1 LVADR
6 LKQRVIDVNAE
17 ALLNQYAPDE
27 SGSSQHIET
36 VLASIR
42 ALSHHEYAGWL
53 PTLGKNRTV
62 GMVEG
67 HKEVIH
73 LPPSGKK
80 GKKGKKGVKGAVYRG
95 DAESPEPVDEKDRPL
110 WRVGPGLGA
119 RVGVLDTGLSPHDWF
134 KWAACSC
141 DPGSEVHGDSLP
153 AAAGH
158 ATFITGLVLRNA
170 ASATVEVR
178 RVLDDD
184 SRADTWDCAKAIVD
198 FGNSGLDVL
207 NLSFACYTDDN
218 QPPMAM
224 AAAIDRLDREVVVV
238 AAAGN
243 HASMRASGEV
253 AEGTPPVG
261 VKPAWPAALD
271 DVIAVGASAPAE
283 GQLADFS
290 PDAPWVDLCTEGVD
304 IVSTFLPNAV
314 ITQKSQN
321 ELKAFGGSFARWNG
335 TSFSAA
341 LVSGA
346 IAACVEPGRTTAR
359 QALDQLMREVNDE
372 GELRLGRSKIPFL
385 PLLNR
390 H

>member
-1 LVADR
+1 
-6 LKQRVIDVNAE
+6 
-17 ALLNQYAPDE
+17 
-27 SGSSQHIET
+27 
-36 VLASIR
+36 
-42 ALSHHEYAGWL
+42 
-53 PTLGKNRTV
+53 
-62 GMVEG
+62 
-67 HKEVIH
+67 
-73 LPPSGKK
+73 
-80 GKKGKKGVKGAVYRG
+80 
-95 DAESPEPVDEKDRPL
+95 
-110 WRVGPGLGA
+110 
-119 RVGVLDTGLSPHDWF
+119 
-134 KWAACSC
+134 
-141 DPGSEVHGDSLP
+141 
-153 AAAGH
+153 
-158 ATFITGLVLRNA
+158 
-170 ASATVEVR
+170 
-178 RVLDDD
+178 
-184 SRADTWDCAKAIVD
+184 
-198 FGNSGLDVL
+198 
-207 NLSFACYTDDN
+207 
-218 QPPMAM
+218 MAM